1 MVYAIQGTS
10 TRQEFI
16 KIRKVLNKS
25 TFDETDG
32 TNLSRDIHTAA
43 IWDGIMTACLHFGR
57 PHTSNFSRCDY
68 RAPK

>member
-1 MVYAIQGTS
+1 MVYGIQDTS

-32 TNLSRDIHTAA
+32 TNFSRDINAAA
-43 IWDGIMTACLHFGR
+43 IWDGIMTACLH
-57 PHTSNFSRCDY
+57 
-68 RAPK
+68 